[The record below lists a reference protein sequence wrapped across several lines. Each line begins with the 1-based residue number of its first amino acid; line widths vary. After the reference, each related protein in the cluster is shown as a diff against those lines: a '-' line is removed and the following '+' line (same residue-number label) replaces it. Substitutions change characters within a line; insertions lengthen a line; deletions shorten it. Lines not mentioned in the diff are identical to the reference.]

1 MEKAL
6 SWIYISNSED
16 KPGDVFHHLERSEK
30 LHLAGRSEN
39 WSSAQALLNKLQP
52 ELALLDLSQG
62 EEGLRWL
69 EKWSVLFPHTLFFC
83 TAASAAPELIVHAMR
98 KGACEFLLPKMPAD
112 EIERVVLSAHK
123 RSLEGGIHT
132 PARVICCY
140 GVKGGVGATTLATNL
155 AVFAAKQLGKRVLLL
170 DLKMQLGNAALFLDL
185 KPRISLLELVENLS
199 SLETAQL
206 RSTLARHHSG
216 VTFIA
221 GPENMEQA
229 DNISPAAVA
238 QIIDLLRPEFDFIFI
253 DSDSY
258 FSEVTLRALDE
269 ADTILTIAQLD
280 VAAIYNLKRTLALF
294 QRLGYRQEKVAVILN
309 RYPQRMSDDLELI
322 EKSISSPIFIRLPL
336 QENGALIESVNT
348 GEPVIM
354 TKPQLRFSQ
363 QVAQLLQLL
372 QGGAAEPAVRQT
384 KRGLFKR
391 WVRE

>member
-6 SWIYISNSED
+6 SWIYISNNEE

-30 LHLAGRSEN
+30 LHLAGRSED
-39 WSSAQALLNKLQP
+39 WPSAQTLLNKLQP
-52 ELALLDLSQG
+52 DVALLDLSQG
-62 EEGLRWL
+62 EEGLKWL

-83 TAASAAPELIVHAMR
+83 TAEIAAPELIVHAMR
-98 KGACEFLLPKMPAD
+98 KGACEFLLPKMPAG
-112 EIERVVLSAHK
+112 EIERVVLSAQK
-123 RSLEGGIHT
+123 RSLESGIRT
-132 PARVICCY
+132 PAKVICCY

-155 AVFAAKQLGKRVLLL
+155 AVFAAKQMGKRVLLL

-199 SLETAQL
+199 GLDTAQL
-206 RSTLARHHSG
+206 HSTLTRHHSG

-229 DNISPAAVA
+229 DNISPAAVT

-322 EKSISSPIFIRLPL
+322 EKSISSPVFIRLPL

-354 TKPQLRFSQ
+354 TKPQLRFSL

-372 QGGAAEPAVRQT
+372 QGGVATPEAKQT
-384 KRGLFKR
+384 KGGLFKR
-391 WVRE
+391 WARE